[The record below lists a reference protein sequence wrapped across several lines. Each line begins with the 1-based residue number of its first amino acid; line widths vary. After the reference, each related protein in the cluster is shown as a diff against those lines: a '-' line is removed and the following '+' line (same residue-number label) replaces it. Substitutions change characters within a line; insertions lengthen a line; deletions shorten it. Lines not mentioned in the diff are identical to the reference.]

1 MIEHLINDH
10 YFQNTIII
18 EIYKMKSSTDVI
30 IIEDNE
36 LLRDSL
42 KEAINKSSS
51 IRCESIFSSGEAA
64 LDIIEKEEL
73 VPDIILLDI
82 GLPGINGIEMIP
94 ELRKLTPSSKIIII
108 TIHDDDE
115 NVFNAIC
122 AGASGY
128 LLKDLSADRI
138 VTSIDEVMNG
148 GAPMNSHIAKKVLS
162 MFRDQNVKSNGY
174 SLSEREREILS
185 LLVEGLSKKQIADKI
200 FLSHHTVD
208 SHIRNIYA
216 KLEVHSRSSAISKA
230 IREKLLL
237 KNKI

>member
-1 MIEHLINDH
+1 MIN
-10 YFQNTIII
+10 
-18 EIYKMKSSTDVI
+18 KTDVI

-42 KEAINKSSS
+42 KEAINKSRNIYCNDS
-51 IRCESIFSSGEAA
+51 FSSGEAA
-64 LDIIEKEEL
+64 LDFIEKEEL

-82 GLPGINGIEMIP
+82 GLPGMSGIELIP
-94 ELRKLTPSSKIIII
+94 ELKKLSPSSKIIII

-128 LLKDLSADRI
+128 LLKDLSSEKI
-138 VTSIDEVMNG
+138 VASISEVMNG

-162 MFRDQNVKSNGY
+162 MFRDQNVKSDGY
-174 SLSEREREILS
+174 GLSEREKEILS
-185 LLVEGLSKKQIADKI
+185 LLVDGLSKKHIAEKI

-208 SHIRNIYA
+208 SHLRNIYE

-230 IREKLLL
+230 IKEKLL
-237 KNKI
+237 

>member
-1 MIEHLINDH
+1 MIN
-10 YFQNTIII
+10 
-18 EIYKMKSSTDVI
+18 KTDVV

-51 IRCESIFSSGEAA
+51 INCSNAFGSGEAA
-64 LDIIEKEEL
+64 LEFIESEEL

-82 GLPGINGIEMIP
+82 GLPGMSGIELIP
-94 ELRKLTPSSKIIII
+94 ELKKLSPSSKIIII

-128 LLKDLSADRI
+128 LLKDLSSDSI
-138 VTSIDEVMNG
+138 VNSISEVMSG
-148 GAPMNSHIAKKVLS
+148 GAPMNSHIAKKVLN
-162 MFRDQNVKSNGY
+162 MFRDQNLRSDGY
-174 SLSEREREILS
+174 DLSEREKEILG
-185 LLVEGLSKKQIADKI
+185 LLVDGLSKKQIAEKI

-230 IREKLLL
+230 IKEKLL
-237 KNKI
+237 

>member
-1 MIEHLINDH
+1 MMN
-10 YFQNTIII
+10 
-18 EIYKMKSSTDVI
+18 KTDVI

-51 IRCESIFSSGEAA
+51 INCINVFGSGEAA
-64 LDIIEKEEL
+64 LEFIESEEL

-82 GLPGINGIEMIP
+82 GLPGMSGIELIP
-94 ELRKLTPSSKIIII
+94 ELKKLSPSSKIIII

-128 LLKDLSADRI
+128 LLKDLSSSGI
-138 VTSIDEVMNG
+138 VNSISEVMNG
-148 GAPMNSHIAKKVLS
+148 GAPMNSHIAKKVLN
-162 MFRDQNVKSNGY
+162 MFRDQNVKSSGY
-174 SLSEREREILS
+174 SLSDREKEILA
-185 LLVEGLSKKQIADKI
+185 LLVDGLSKKQIAENI

-230 IREKLLL
+230 IKEKLL
-237 KNKI
+237 

>member
-1 MIEHLINDH
+1 MQT
-10 YFQNTIII
+10 Y
-18 EIYKMKSSTDVI
+18 TDVI

-42 KEAINKSSS
+42 KEAITKNSGITCKRS
-51 IRCESIFSSGEAA
+51 FGSGEAA
-64 LDIIEKEEL
+64 LDLIEKEEL

-82 GLPGINGIEMIP
+82 GLPGINGIELIP
-94 ELRKLTPSSKIIII
+94 ELKKLSPSSKIIII
-108 TIHDDDE
+108 TVHDDDE

-128 LLKDLSADRI
+128 LLKDLSSEKI
-138 VTSIDEVMNG
+138 VNSISEVMSG
-148 GAPMNSHIAKKVLS
+148 GAPMNSHIAKKVLN
-162 MFRDQNVKSNGY
+162 MFRDQNIKSDGY
-174 SLSEREREILS
+174 SLSEREKEILA
-185 LLVEGLSKKQIADKI
+185 LLVEGLSKKQIAEKI

-230 IREKLLL
+230 IKENLL
-237 KNKI
+237 

>member
-1 MIEHLINDH
+1 MIN
-10 YFQNTIII
+10 
-18 EIYKMKSSTDVI
+18 KTDVI

-42 KEAINKSSS
+42 KEAINKSSN
-51 IRCESIFSSGEAA
+51 IDCKNVFGSGEAA
-64 LDIIEKEEL
+64 LDFIEKEEL

-82 GLPGINGIEMIP
+82 GLPGMNGIELIP

-108 TIHDDDE
+108 TVHDDDE

-128 LLKDLSADRI
+128 LLKDLSSEKI
-138 VTSIDEVMNG
+138 VASINEVMNG
-148 GAPMNSHIAKKVLS
+148 GAPMNSHIAKKVLN

-174 SLSEREREILS
+174 SLSEREKEILS
-185 LLVEGLSKKQIADKI
+185 LLVDGLSKKQIAEKI

-208 SHIRNIYA
+208 SHLRNIYA

-230 IREKLLL
+230 IREKLL
-237 KNKI
+237 

>member
-1 MIEHLINDH
+1 
-10 YFQNTIII
+10 
-18 EIYKMKSSTDVI
+18 MKSSTDVI

-42 KEAINKSSS
+42 KEAINKSGQISCRNS
-51 IRCESIFSSGEAA
+51 FGSGEAA
-64 LDIIEKEEL
+64 LDFIAKEEL

-82 GLPGINGIEMIP
+82 GLPGMNGIEMIP

-108 TIHDDDE
+108 TVHDDDE

-128 LLKDLSADRI
+128 LLKDLSSDRI
-138 VTSIDEVMNG
+138 VASINEVMNG

-174 SLSEREREILS
+174 SLSDREKEILS

-208 SHIRNIYA
+208 SHLRNIYA

-230 IREKLLL
+230 IREKLL
-237 KNKI
+237 

>member
-1 MIEHLINDH
+1 
-10 YFQNTIII
+10 
-18 EIYKMKSSTDVI
+18 MKSSTDVI

-51 IRCESIFSSGEAA
+51 IRCERTFSSGETA

-82 GLPGINGIEMIP
+82 GLPGMNGIEMIP

-108 TIHDDDE
+108 TVHDDDE

-128 LLKDLSADRI
+128 LLKDLSSDKI
-138 VTSIDEVMNG
+138 VTSINEVMNG
-148 GAPMNSHIAKKVLS
+148 GAPMNSHIAKKVLN
-162 MFRDQNVKSNGY
+162 MFRDQNIKSDGY
-174 SLSEREREILS
+174 DLSEREKEILS
-185 LLVEGLSKKQIADKI
+185 LLVDGLSKKQIADKI

-208 SHIRNIYA
+208 SHLRNIYA

-230 IREKLLL
+230 IREKLL
-237 KNKI
+237 

>member
-1 MIEHLINDH
+1 MMN
-10 YFQNTIII
+10 
-18 EIYKMKSSTDVI
+18 KTDVI

-51 IRCESIFSSGEAA
+51 INCSNAFGSGEAA
-64 LDIIEKEEL
+64 LDFIAKEEI

-82 GLPGINGIEMIP
+82 GLPGMSGIELIP
-94 ELRKLTPSSKIIII
+94 ELKKLSPSSKIIII

-128 LLKDLSADRI
+128 LLKDLSSD
-138 VTSIDEVMNG
+138 SIANSISEVMNG
-148 GAPMNSHIAKKVLS
+148 GAPMNSHIAKKVLN
-162 MFRDQNVKSNGY
+162 MFRDQNIKSEGY
-174 SLSEREREILS
+174 DLSEREKEILA
-185 LLVEGLSKKQIADKI
+185 LLVDGLSKKQIADNI

-230 IREKLLL
+230 IREKLL
-237 KNKI
+237 

>member
-1 MIEHLINDH
+1 MN
-10 YFQNTIII
+10 NPV
-18 EIYKMKSSTDVI
+18 DVI
-30 IIEDNE
+30 IVEDNE

-51 IRCESIFSSGEAA
+51 IKCKNTFSSGESA
-64 LDIIEKEEL
+64 LDFISSEDL
-73 VPDIILLDI
+73 VPEIILLDI
-82 GLPGINGIEMIP
+82 GLPGMSGIDLIP
-94 ELRKLTPSSKIIII
+94 EVRKLTPTSKIIIL
-108 TIHDDDE
+108 TVHDDNE

-128 LLKDLSADRI
+128 LLKDLSSEKI
-138 VTSIDEVMNG
+138 VASIIEVMNG

-174 SLSEREREILS
+174 SLSGREKEILS
-185 LLVEGLSKKQIADKI
+185 LLVDGLSKKQIAEKI

-208 SHIRNIYA
+208 SHLRNIYA

-230 IREKLLL
+230 IREKLL
-237 KNKI
+237 

>member
-1 MIEHLINDH
+1 MNNPVDI
-10 YFQNTIII
+10 
-18 EIYKMKSSTDVI
+18 I

-51 IRCESIFSSGEAA
+51 IRCKNAFNSGEAA
-64 LDIIEKEEL
+64 LDFIVSEDL
-73 VPDIILLDI
+73 VPEIILLDI
-82 GLPGINGIEMIP
+82 GLPGINGIDLIP
-94 ELRKLTPSSKIIII
+94 EIRKLTPTSKIIIL
-108 TIHDDDE
+108 TVHDDNE

-128 LLKDLSADRI
+128 LLKDLSADKI
-138 VTSIDEVMNG
+138 VNSITEVLNG
-148 GAPMNSHIAKKVLS
+148 GAPMNSHIAKKVLN
-162 MFRDQNVKSNGY
+162 MFRDQNIKSDGY
-174 SLSEREREILS
+174 GLSDREREILS
-185 LLVEGLSKKQIADKI
+185 LLVDGLSKRQIADKI

-230 IREKLLL
+230 IREKLL
-237 KNKI
+237 

>member
-1 MIEHLINDH
+1 MNNQI
-10 YFQNTIII
+10 
-18 EIYKMKSSTDVI
+18 DVI

-36 LLRDSL
+36 LFRDSL

-51 IRCESIFSSGEAA
+51 IRCERTFSSGETA

-82 GLPGINGIEMIP
+82 GLPGMNGIELIP
-94 ELRKLTPSSKIIII
+94 ELKRLSPSTKIIII
-108 TIHDDDE
+108 TVHDDDE

-128 LLKDLSADRI
+128 LLKDLSSDKI
-138 VTSIDEVMNG
+138 VTSINEVMNG
-148 GAPMNSHIAKKVLS
+148 GAPMNSHIAKKVLN

-174 SLSEREREILS
+174 SLSEREKEILS
-185 LLVEGLSKKQIADKI
+185 LLVEGLSKKQIAEKI

-208 SHIRNIYA
+208 SHLRNIYA

-230 IREKLLL
+230 IREKLL
-237 KNKI
+237 

>member
-1 MIEHLINDH
+1 MNNPI
-10 YFQNTIII
+10 
-18 EIYKMKSSTDVI
+18 DVI
-30 IIEDNE
+30 IIEDND

-42 KEAINKSSS
+42 KEAINKSSA
-51 IRCESIFSSGEAA
+51 INCKCTFGSGEAA
-64 LDIIEKEEL
+64 LDFIAKEEI

-82 GLPGINGIEMIP
+82 GLPGMSGIELIP
-94 ELRKLTPSSKIIII
+94 ELKKLSPSSKIIII

-128 LLKDLSADRI
+128 LLKDLSSD
-138 VTSIDEVMNG
+138 SIANSISEVMNG
-148 GAPMNSHIAKKVLS
+148 GAPMNSHIAKKVLN
-162 MFRDQNVKSNGY
+162 MFRDQNIKSEGY
-174 SLSEREREILS
+174 DLSEREKEILA
-185 LLVEGLSKKQIADKI
+185 LLVDGLSKKQIADNI

-230 IREKLLL
+230 IREKLL
-237 KNKI
+237 

>member
-1 MIEHLINDH
+1 MTNRI
-10 YFQNTIII
+10 
-18 EIYKMKSSTDVI
+18 DVI
-30 IIEDNE
+30 IIEDND

-42 KEAINKSSS
+42 KEAINKSSD
-51 IRCESIFSSGEAA
+51 INCNYTFSSGEAA
-64 LDIIEKEEL
+64 LDFIEKEEL

-82 GLPGINGIEMIP
+82 GLPGMSGIELIP
-94 ELRKLTPSSKIIII
+94 ELKKLSLSSKIIII

-128 LLKDLSADRI
+128 LLKDLSSDRI
-138 VTSIDEVMNG
+138 VASINEVMNG
-148 GAPMNSHIAKKVLS
+148 GAPMNSHIAKKVLN
-162 MFRDQNVKSNGY
+162 MFRDQNIKSDGY
-174 SLSEREREILS
+174 DLSEREKEILS
-185 LLVEGLSKKQIADKI
+185 LLIDGLNKKQIAEKI

-230 IREKLLL
+230 IREKLL
-237 KNKI
+237 

>member
-1 MIEHLINDH
+1 MMN
-10 YFQNTIII
+10 
-18 EIYKMKSSTDVI
+18 KTDVI

-42 KEAINKSSS
+42 MEAINKSSS
-51 IRCESIFSSGEAA
+51 INCSNAFGSGEAA
-64 LDIIEKEEL
+64 LEFIESEEL

-82 GLPGINGIEMIP
+82 GLPGMSGIELIP
-94 ELRKLTPSSKIIII
+94 ELKKLSPSSKIIII

-128 LLKDLSADRI
+128 LLKDLSSNGI
-138 VTSIDEVMNG
+138 VNSISEVMNG
-148 GAPMNSHIAKKVLS
+148 GAPMNSHIAKKVLN
-162 MFRDQNVKSNGY
+162 MFRDQNVKSSGY
-174 SLSEREREILS
+174 SLSDREKEILA
-185 LLVEGLSKKQIADKI
+185 LLVDGLSKKQIAENI

-230 IREKLLL
+230 IREKLL
-237 KNKI
+237 

>member
-1 MIEHLINDH
+1 MN
-10 YFQNTIII
+10 
-18 EIYKMKSSTDVI
+18 KTDVI

-51 IRCESIFSSGEAA
+51 INCSNAFGSGEAA
-64 LDIIEKEEL
+64 LEFIESEEL

-82 GLPGINGIEMIP
+82 GLPGMSGIELIP
-94 ELRKLTPSSKIIII
+94 ELKKLSPSSKIIII

-128 LLKDLSADRI
+128 LFKDLSSEEI
-138 VTSIDEVMNG
+138 VTSISEVMNG
-148 GAPMNSHIAKKVLS
+148 GAPMNSHIAKKVLN
-162 MFRDQNVKSNGY
+162 MFRDQNIKSEGY
-174 SLSEREREILS
+174 DLSEREKEILS
-185 LLVEGLSKKQIADKI
+185 LLVDGLSKKQIAENI

-208 SHIRNIYA
+208 SHIRNIYT
-216 KLEVHSRSSAISKA
+216 KLEVHSRSRAISKA
-230 IREKLLL
+230 IKEKLL
-237 KNKI
+237 

>member
-1 MIEHLINDH
+1 MIN
-10 YFQNTIII
+10 
-18 EIYKMKSSTDVI
+18 KTDVI

-36 LLRDSL
+36 PLRDSL
-42 KEAINKSSS
+42 KEAINKSSN
-51 IRCESIFSSGEAA
+51 IKCNNAFSSGEAA
-64 LDIIEKEEL
+64 LEFIESEEL

-82 GLPGINGIEMIP
+82 GLPGMSGIELIP
-94 ELRKLTPSSKIIII
+94 ELKKLSPSSKIIII
-108 TIHDDDE
+108 TVHDDDE

-128 LLKDLSADRI
+128 LLKDLSADGI
-138 VTSIDEVMNG
+138 VNSISEVMNG

-162 MFRDQNVKSNGY
+162 MFRDQNVKSSGY
-174 SLSEREREILS
+174 SLSDREKEILA
-185 LLVEGLSKKQIADKI
+185 LLVDGLSKKQIAENI

-230 IREKLLL
+230 IREKLL
-237 KNKI
+237 